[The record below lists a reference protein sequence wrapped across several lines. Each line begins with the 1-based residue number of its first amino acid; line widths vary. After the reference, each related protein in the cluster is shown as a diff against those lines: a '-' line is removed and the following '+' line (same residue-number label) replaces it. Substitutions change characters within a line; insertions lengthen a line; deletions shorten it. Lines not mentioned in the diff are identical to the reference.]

1 MDESEELY
9 LDLTDFARDTPGW
22 VHFLAEHGTE
32 GGLLLLMALLAA
44 ACWRAAR
51 QRGAPGAPGRRLA
64 LVAPGA
70 LVVAYGLSELTKVL
84 VREERP
90 CRAVPEAGPALV
102 PCPGSGDWSFP
113 SNHAT
118 LALAAAAGVLLLW
131 RAMAWLALP
140 VALLTAFSRV
150 FLGVHYPHDV
160 LVGGLLGAAVVV
172 LAAWLAVRVRGG
184 GLPGGG
190 ASGGGPSGGGG
201 RRRAGGRGPRRQT
214 SPAS

>member
-1 MDESEELY
+1 MDESERLY
-9 LDLTDFARDTPGW
+9 RDITGFARDTPGW
-22 VHFLAEHGTE
+22 AHSLAEHGTE

-44 ACWRAAR
+44 ACWRTAR
-51 QRGAPGAPGRRLA
+51 QRGAPGAPDRKLA
-64 LVAPGA
+64 LIAPGA

-90 CRAVPEAGPALV
+90 CRAVAGTGPALV

-131 RAMAWLALP
+131 RAVAWLALP

-160 LVGGLLGAAVVV
+160 LAGGLLGAAVVV
-172 LAAWLAVRVRGG
+172 LAAWLAARVR
-184 GLPGGG
+184 
-190 ASGGGPSGGGG
+190 GGG
-201 RRRAGGRGPRRQT
+201 RRRAGGARGPRGRRGQT